1 MVLATAASILLNHWA
16 KNSGVA
22 RQFRILCTL
31 YTHLQI
37 NKPLNCRISFNPAFR
52 HSAQCVLGHR
62 RGQFGQ
68 RTGTD
73 QGISICLKSLS
84 CLLSF
89 FFFFPFCESPRLDGF
104 LPFSP
109 GADSSLC
116 VSGFFL
122 SFPSPAP
129 PRRTSRRKRRP
140 PARRSPCRKPRRW
153 LKSARCLLPTSPLQR
168 ESRRR
173 RLDVSLREFLFG
185 EKEKESRIKTQNK
198 MLLRHRGV
206 AAANWSQII
215 VYLDTF
221 PLKAARCCFWLIWF
235 TVYSFNIYIK
245 TKTELYPHSNLTH
258 AFPQK
263 PDLHC

>member
-22 RQFRILCTL
+22 RQFRSLCTL

-89 FFFFPFCESPRLDGF
+89 FLFFLFVNRLVWMDSFRFPRSRLIPVRLWLFPFLPLPR
-104 LPFSP
+104 
-109 GADSSLC
+109 
-116 VSGFFL
+116 
-122 SFPSPAP
+122 PAP

-173 RLDVSLREFLFG
+173 RRLDVSLREFLFD

-206 AAANWSQII
+206 AAAN
-215 VYLDTF
+215 
-221 PLKAARCCFWLIWF
+221 
-235 TVYSFNIYIK
+235 
-245 TKTELYPHSNLTH
+245 
-258 AFPQK
+258 
-263 PDLHC
+263 